1 MATKKAES
9 LITSTIETLDNGV
22 DSVKPKDGATLIKDW
37 IAVVKKDET
46 ASGIADELQELHDQ
60 LGEKAPDAKKIA
72 QLVKK
77 LGDETAKAAK
87 KADDDDLQD
96 SLKDLADSLKEFAK
110 ELK

>member
-1 MATKKAES
+1 MATKNAET
-9 LITSTIETLDNGV
+9 LITSTIEALDNGAEG
-22 DSVKPKDGATLIKDW
+22 VKPKDGATLIKEW
-37 IAVVKKDET
+37 IAIVKKDES

-60 LGEKAPDAKKIA
+60 LGEKDPDAKKIA

-87 KADDDDLQD
+87 KADDEFQN
-96 SLKDLADSLKEFAK
+96 SLKDLAESLKEFAK

>member
-9 LITSTIETLDNGV
+9 LITSTIEALDNGAE
-22 DSVKPKDGATLIKDW
+22 SAKPKDGASLIKDW
-37 IAVVKKDET
+37 IAVVKKDES

-60 LGEKAPDAKKIA
+60 LGEKEPDAKKIA

-87 KADDDDLQD
+87 KADEEYQD
-96 SLKDLADSLKEFAK
+96 SLKDLAESLKEFAK

>member
-9 LITSTIETLDNGV
+9 LITSTIEALDNGV
-22 DSVKPKDGATLIKDW
+22 DTVKPKDGATLIKDW
-37 IAVVKKDET
+37 IAVVKKDED
-46 ASGIADELQELHDQ
+46 AGSIADDLQELHDQ
-60 LGEKAPDAKKIA
+60 LGEKSPDVKKIA

-87 KADDDDLQD
+87 KADDDDIQD
-96 SLKDLADSLKEFAK
+96 SLKDLAESLKDFAK